1 MYEQLVNQRKYW
13 FQLVVE
19 AYDTA
24 ETDLLSQAS
33 VFLNI
38 LRNLNGPVVIPNQY
52 SARVNDYDSQGTFVL
67 KINATDSDVTVCR
80 FIYCSSQ
87 KILKAVI
94 FASNKA
100 TTFLIEP
107 INIYI
112 YREKTGIYSYVCKWT
127 RVQIVNWCM
136 DHYS

>member
-1 MYEQLVNQRKYW
+1 M
-13 FQLVVE
+13 E

-112 YREKTGIYSYVCKWT
+112 YREKTGIYSYVCK
-127 RVQIVNWCM
+127 
-136 DHYS
+136 